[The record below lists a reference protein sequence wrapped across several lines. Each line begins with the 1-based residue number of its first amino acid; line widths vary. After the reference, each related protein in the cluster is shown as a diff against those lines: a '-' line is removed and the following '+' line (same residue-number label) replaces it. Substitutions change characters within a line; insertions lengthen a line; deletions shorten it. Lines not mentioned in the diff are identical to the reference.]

1 MNKLI
6 KFLIGLPILKQL
18 NDAGLFGEIECV
30 KGENHDE

>member
-30 KGENHDE
+30 ENENHDE